1 MMSKKKL
8 LNIGCGETLH
18 PEWVNIDIVASASA
32 VQAYDVRRG
41 LPYADRMFDACY
53 CSHMLE
59 HISKDEARVIVDEVY
74 RVLKENGIAR
84 FVVPDLEQIVRLY
97 LKSLEDVTSGHGERE
112 KDYDWMTL
120 ELYDQAVRSYPGGE
134 MGVYLADSAL
144 SNKAFIVSRI
154 GLEAERIWQRNMIPT
169 GARIISKLKSMK
181 LPWFVRQ
188 LRIELASFLVMI
200 IAGAGANKAFREGLF
215 RESGEIHRWMYDR
228 FSLERLLTQAGFVD
242 VKVCRAD
249 MSAIPDF
256 NSYDLDTQ
264 CEIVR
269 KPDSLY
275 MEAVKP

>member
-1 MMSKKKL
+1 
-8 LNIGCGETLH
+8 
-18 PEWVNIDIVASASA
+18 
-32 VQAYDVRRG
+32 
-41 LPYADRMFDACY
+41 
-53 CSHMLE
+53 
-59 HISKDEARVIVDEVY
+59 
-74 RVLKENGIAR
+74 
-84 FVVPDLEQIVRLY
+84 
-97 LKSLEDVTSGHGERE
+97 
-112 KDYDWMTL
+112 
-120 ELYDQAVRSYPGGE
+120 
-134 MGVYLADSAL
+134 
-144 SNKAFIVSRI
+144 
-154 GLEAERIWQRNMIPT
+154 MIPT